1 MSAAWFI
8 TGGLVAA
15 AFLIGAGLAD
25 WLDQRR
31 IPIDQGKQCETISK
45 AK

>member
-8 TGGLVAA
+8 TGGLMAA

-25 WLDQRR
+25 WIDRR
-31 IPIDQGKQCETISK
+31 EP
-45 AK
+45 